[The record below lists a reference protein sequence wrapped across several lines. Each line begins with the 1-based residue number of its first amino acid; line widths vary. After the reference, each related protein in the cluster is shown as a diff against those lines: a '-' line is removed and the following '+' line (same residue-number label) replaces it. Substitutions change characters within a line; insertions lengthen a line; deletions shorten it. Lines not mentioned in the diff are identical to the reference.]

1 MIECPNLVFVDGK
14 PVLLYSPQGLDKAEL
29 DYGNIYPNTYKIFQD
44 FDTEKPALV
53 DGTPIINLD
62 YGFEAYATQ
71 GFNTPDGRALI
82 VSWIGLPD
90 VDYPTDKYDYQG
102 AMSLVKE
109 LSIKDGKLYQYPV
122 EAITSLRASQEDFS
136 EKRQQLTLTSLNLT
150 LKLTLKQNL
159 SSSQTKKGMAC
170 HLQLI
175 LKTEKLSLTVLKLV
189 NNMLLTLAQA
199 VNALL
204 MPVKLQQQTS
214 L

>member
-122 EAITSLRASQEDFS
+122 EPLQAYVLAKKISLK
-136 EKRQQLTLTSLNLT
+136 KRQQLTLTSLNLT

-159 SSSQTKKGMAC
+159 SSSQTKKEMAC

-189 NNMLLTLAQA
+189 NNMLLTLEQV
-199 VNALL
+199 VNVHL

>member
-1 MIECPNLVFVDGK
+1 MAHQF
-14 PVLLYSPQGLDKAEL
+14 
-29 DYGNIYPNTYKIFQD
+29 
-44 FDTEKPALV
+44 
-53 DGTPIINLD
+53 INLD

-136 EKRQQLTLTSLNLT
+136 EKTATTNTYELELNFEANT
-150 LKLTLKQNL
+150 
-159 SSSQTKKGMAC
+159 QTELVLFADQEGNG
-170 HLQLI
+170 
-175 LKTEKLSLTVLKLV
+175 LSLTVDTAKRKSY
-189 NNMLLTLAQA
+189 
-199 VNALL
+199 
-204 MPVKLQQQTS
+204 P
-214 L
+214 